1 MSMSAD
7 VQTET
12 RSNVL
17 AVPIQS
23 VTTRTPKMKE
33 GGKQDSTSKGQKT
46 DVATADAKNNPGN
59 MMMDKPI
66 EVVFVVDNGKVKQV
80 AVKRGIS
87 DETTVE
93 IISGLSENTE
103 IVSGSYKAINRELE
117 DGSTIK
123 IDNSAKRFGMIKK
136 EGT

>member
-1 MSMSAD
+1 
-7 VQTET
+7 
-12 RSNVL
+12 VL

-23 VTTRTPKMKE
+23 VTTRTPKSKE
-33 GGKQDSTSKGQKT
+33 GNKADSTSKGQKA
-46 DVATADAKNNPGN
+46 DAVTADVKNNQAT
-59 MMMDKPI
+59 MLDKPI

-80 AVKRGIS
+80 PVKRGIS

-93 IISGLSENTE
+93 IISGLSENDE
-103 IVSGSYKAINRELE
+103 VVSGSYKAINRELE

-123 IDNSAKRFGMIKK
+123 IDNSTKRFGMMKK